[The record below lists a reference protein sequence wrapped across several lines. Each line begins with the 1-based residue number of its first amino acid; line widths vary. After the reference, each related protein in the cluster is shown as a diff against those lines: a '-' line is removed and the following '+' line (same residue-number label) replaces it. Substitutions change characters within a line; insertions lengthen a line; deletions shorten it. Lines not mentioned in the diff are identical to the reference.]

1 MREIRTVIFDVGGVL
16 LQYRWKYVL
25 IDYGLSEEEAERVG
39 RLMLDDP
46 LWNELDLGVRTQDK
60 IISDYLRKYKEDG
73 KVMAWFLRHGEYMP
87 VARPEIWD
95 RVHELKK
102 RGYGIYLLSN
112 YSEDLFRKHT
122 QYADFMNDI
131 DGKIVS
137 YAVHLVKP
145 DHAIYEELV
154 RRYNLT
160 RENCIFFDDREENVA
175 AAIECGIRAVRVT
188 GRAMLAEALDKLL
201 AGEEPA

>member
-1 MREIRTVIFDVGGVL
+1 MQEIRTVIFDVGGVL

-46 LWNELDLGVRTQDK
+46 LWNELDLGVRTQDE
-60 IISDYLRKYKEDG
+60 IIADYLRKYKKDG

-112 YSEDLFRKHT
+112 YSENLFRKHT

-154 RRYNLT
+154 RKYNLT
-160 RENCIFFDDREENVA
+160 REDCIFFDDREENVA

>member
-1 MREIRTVIFDVGGVL
+1 MHEIRTVIFDVGGVL

-39 RLMLDDP
+39 
-46 LWNELDLGVRTQDK
+46 

-160 RENCIFFDDREENVA
+160 REDCIFFDDREENVA

>member
-1 MREIRTVIFDVGGVL
+1 M
-16 LQYRWKYVL
+16 K
-25 IDYGLSEEEAERVG
+25 
-39 RLMLDDP
+39 
-46 LWNELDLGVRTQDK
+46 
-60 IISDYLRKYKEDG
+60 
-73 KVMAWFLRHGEYMP
+73 
-87 VARPEIWD
+87 
-95 RVHELKK
+95 
-102 RGYGIYLLSN
+102 
-112 YSEDLFRKHT
+112 
-122 QYADFMNDI
+122 DI

-160 RENCIFFDDREENVA
+160 REDCIFFDDREENVA

>member
-1 MREIRTVIFDVGGVL
+1 MQEIRTVIFDVGGVL

-46 LWNELDLGVRTQDK
+46 LWNELDLGVRTQDE
-60 IISDYLRKYKEDG
+60 IISDYLRKYKEDV

-102 RGYGIYLLSN
+102 RGYGVYLLSN

-160 RENCIFFDDREENVA
+160 REDCIFFDDREENVA

>member
-1 MREIRTVIFDVGGVL
+1 
-16 LQYRWKYVL
+16 
-25 IDYGLSEEEAERVG
+25 
-39 RLMLDDP
+39 
-46 LWNELDLGVRTQDK
+46 
-60 IISDYLRKYKEDG
+60 
-73 KVMAWFLRHGEYMP
+73 MAWFLRHGEYMP

-160 RENCIFFDDREENVA
+160 REDCIFFDDREENVA